1 MKKAV
6 IAVFSVSL
14 TAGTLYLT
22 YSQVKAHM
30 IKKLVSSWE
39 AETKKQNKELSA
51 DQVKYLKEE
60 LDKLYIWEVKWLAA
74 YSAKALARVPEKE
87 LAPLIAKLKDKKI
100 LDKTDLKAVDVLL
113 FGT

>member
-1 MKKAV
+1 MKKSI
-6 IAVFSVSL
+6 IAVFSFSL

-39 AETKKQNKELSA
+39 AETKSQNKSLTT
-51 DQVKYLKEE
+51 DQVKHLKEE
-60 LDKLYIWEVKWLAA
+60 LDKLYIWEVKWLSA
-74 YSAKALARVPEKE
+74 YWAKVRVRAPEKE
-87 LAPLIAKLKDKKI
+87 LLPYLDKIKDKKI
-100 LDKTDLKAVDVLL
+100 RDRVDLKAVDTLL

>member
-1 MKKAV
+1 MKKSI
-6 IAVFSVSL
+6 IAVFSISL

-39 AETKKQNKELSA
+39 AERKKQNKDLA
-51 DQVKYLKEE
+51 PDQLKHLKEE
-60 LDKLYIWEVKWLAA
+60 LDKLYIWEVKWLAN
-74 YSAKALARVPEKE
+74 YWAKARVRAPEKE
-87 LAPLIAKLKDKKI
+87 LLPYLNKIRDKKI
-100 LDKTDLKAVDVLL
+100 RDKADLKAVNILL